1 MTYSQ
6 STPHPH
12 LTNYIDAYWTAKGGG
27 KGLATEKILPDGCVD
42 LIFNLG
48 DDCKTDNGNFT
59 MQNNKVYLVGTMT
72 RFKVTNFNPQTNL
85 LGIRF
90 RPAAFSS
97 FYKFCSLDEITDMTI
112 EFDKALSPDLQK
124 PIENSSASLN
134 HFFLNKLAIPK
145 HNLLSIIDYIKNH
158 KGQTDVQTL
167 AKQHFTT
174 TRQLER
180 SFKVQLGISP
190 KEFIKIVR
198 FQFALELIQKN
209 FYNQSLLDIAF
220 QCGYYDHAHL
230 TNEIKRFSGAVP
242 SQL

>member
-1 MTYSQ
+1 MTYNQ
-6 STPHPH
+6 FTPHSN
-12 LTNYIDAYWTAKGGG
+12 LTNYIDAYWTVKGDR

-72 RFKVTNFNPQTNL
+72 TFKMTNINPDTNL

-90 RPAAFSS
+90 KPAAFSA
-97 FYKFCSLDEITDMTI
+97 FYKFSSLHEITDLTI
-112 EFDKALSPDLQK
+112 EFDKALSPDLK
-124 PIENSSASLN
+124 KTIENSTTYFN
-134 HFFLNKLAIPK
+134 HYFLSKLAIQK
-145 HNLLSIIDYIKNH
+145 HNLLPIIDDIKNH
-158 KGQTDVQTL
+158 KGQTNVRAL
-167 AKQHFTT
+167 AHKHFTT

-180 SFKVQLGISP
+180 NFKVQIGISP
-190 KEFIKIVR
+190 KEFIEIVR
-198 FQFALELIQKN
+198 FQFALEIIQRKI
-209 FYNQSLLDIAF
+209 YKQSLLDIAF

-230 TNEIKRFSGAVP
+230 TNEIKRFSGVVP